1 MNQPVGVGVLGV
13 GRMGQF
19 HCQLITDTPGLSL
32 IAASSAAP
40 ELTKAVEEKFA
51 IHTYNKHHELLND
64 PEIQWVVIATTTD
77 KHREWAL
84 KSINSGKNIIVEKP
98 VALSAKE
105 AEEIF
110 TLAERAGVR
119 VTVYQ
124 SRRWD
129 EDFKLVRKVIKED
142 LLGEVYRLESRY
154 TDFNPGWA
162 AWGAQGEANPW
173 RLKKKFGGGL
183 LNDWGPHLFDQLF
196 ILVDSKVSSVYG
208 KTYKKIWSTE
218 VEDHF
223 WAEVIFE
230 SGLSALIEASN
241 NYRVPQARWCLVG
254 TEGTLYIGGGDPAD
268 WNSAIIKRSLG
279 GSLEETR
286 IDITQPELSSGFYEA
301 FAAALSGSAQ
311 LPVTPDQ
318 VLRAMRMMEAVAE
331 SDRTGASVAFKS

>member
-1 MNQPVGVGVLGV
+1 MNQPVGLGVLGV

-19 HCQLITDTPGLSL
+19 HCQLIRDTPGLHL
-32 IAASSAAP
+32 IAASSGAP
-40 ELTKAVEEKFA
+40 ELTEAAASRYEIPA
-51 IHTYNKHHELLND
+51 YNDHNELLGN

-84 KSINSGKNIIVEKP
+84 KAINAHKNLIVEKP
-98 VALSAKE
+98 MALSVE
-105 AEEIF
+105 HAEEIF
-110 TLAERAGVR
+110 SAAARAGVG

-129 EDFKLVRKVIKED
+129 EDFKLVCKVFKEE
-142 LLGEVYRLESRY
+142 LLGEIYRLESRY
-154 TDFNPGWA
+154 TDFNAGWG

-173 RLKKKFGGGL
+173 RLKSEYGGGL

-196 ILVDSKVSSVYG
+196 LLIDSRVTGVYG